1 MTGTAT
7 AKMTFVPDAL
17 DRKLFAAFPGLVMR
31 KDLTQTVRGTSKA
44 PSYVIEFMLG
54 RYCAN
59 LFDDDE
65 VREGLQLVQ
74 QEVAEYIPRGDET
87 EVLKSA
93 IRERP
98 PRRII
103 DLVKVELD
111 EGLGSGVYW
120 ANLITANIQ
129 DVRISPEIV
138 TRYDRLL
145 MAGAWCNLRVDY
157 DDTYKIGSRTYPFVI
172 QRLEPVQVGRVDFQE
187 YLAGR
192 AQFTRDEWIDVLI
205 RTMGYEPTHPALTQ
219 RVKLLY
225 LVRMVS
231 LVESNYHLIELG
243 PRQTGKSFCFT
254 EFSPYGT
261 LLAGGA
267 VTVPKLFV
275 TNTNPPRLGLIAQR
289 DVIGFDEV
297 AGNAFDAEHDKNL
310 YKSYMENGQIN
321 RGTIT
326 VPGEAGFVFN
336 GNINFDPRR
345 SMQAEHLFKPLPAGI
360 ADDTAFHDRWAAYLP
375 GWEMPKLIP
384 ELITRHVGFIL
395 DYTSELFHRELR
407 RIGHYGALWE
417 QWFDAPPGEW
427 SARDRRSINRSFS
440 GLTKLIF
447 PSGEMTQEDA
457 RLLLRLALE
466 LRLRVRLQMHRM
478 SPQEFPLTT
487 FAFHDRDSGV
497 EERVALLDA

>member
-1 MTGTAT
+1 MTSTTGTRE
-7 AKMTFVPDAL
+7 TFTPDAL
-17 DRKLFAAFPGLVMR
+17 DHKLFAAYPGLVMR
-31 KDLTQTVRGTSKA
+31 KDLTQAIRGTSKA

-54 RYCAN
+54 KYCAN

-65 VREGLQLVQ
+65 VRDGLQIVQ

-87 EVLKSA
+87 EVIKSA

-111 EGLGSGVYW
+111 EKIEGGVYW
-120 ANLITANIQ
+120 ASLLTANISR
-129 DVRISPEIV
+129 VRISPEIV
-138 TRYDRLL
+138 TRYERLL
-145 MAGAWCNLRVDY
+145 MAGAWCNIRVDY
-157 DDTYKIGSRTYPFVI
+157 DDSFRIGNRVYPFVI
-172 QRLEPVQVGRVDFQE
+172 QRLEPVQVGRVDLVE

-192 AQFTRDEWIDVLI
+192 AQFTRDEWIDALI
-205 RTMGYEPTHPALTQ
+205 RTMGYEPTHPALTD

-225 LVRMVS
+225 LVRLVP

-243 PRQTGKSFCFT
+243 PRQTGKSFSFT
-254 EFSPYGT
+254 EFSPYGA

-275 TNTNPPRLGLIAQR
+275 SNTNPPRFGLVTQR
-289 DVIGFDEV
+289 DVVGFDEV
-297 AGNAFDAEHDKNL
+297 AGTTFDAEHDKNL

-321 RGTIT
+321 RGTIN

-360 ADDTAFHDRWAAYLP
+360 ADDTAFHDRWSAYLP
-375 GWEMPKLIP
+375 GWEMPKLMP
-384 ELITRHVGFIL
+384 ELITSHVGFIL

-407 RIGHYGALWE
+407 RIGHYGSLWE
-417 QWFDAPPGEW
+417 RWFEASPGQW
-427 SARDRRSINRSFS
+427 SARDRRSINKTFS

-447 PSGEMTQEDA
+447 PAGEMNKEDA
-457 RLLLRLALE
+457 DMILRIAIE
-466 LRLRVRLQMHRM
+466 LRLRVRKQLHKM
-478 SPQEFPLTT
+478 SSQEFPLTW
-487 FAFHDRDSGV
+487 FSYIDKESGAV
-497 EERVALLDA
+497 ERVELEA

>member
-1 MTGTAT
+1 MTSIAT
-7 AKMTFVPDAL
+7 TQTTFVPDAL

-31 KDLTQTVRGTSKA
+31 KDLTQAIRGTSKA

-54 RYCAN
+54 KYCAN
-59 LFDDDE
+59 LLDDEE

-87 EVLKSA
+87 EVIKSA

-120 ANLITANIQ
+120 ASLITANIH
-129 DVRISPEIV
+129 DVRIATDIV
-138 TRYDRLL
+138 TKYDRLL
-145 MAGAWCNLRVDY
+145 MAGAWCNIRVDY
-157 DDTYKIGSRTYPFVI
+157 DDTFKVGNRTFPFVL

-187 YLAGR
+187 YLAGHAR
-192 AQFTRDEWIDVLI
+192 FSRDEWIDVLI
-205 RTMGYEPTHPALTQ
+205 RTMGYEPTYPTLTE
-219 RVKLLY
+219 RIKLLY

-267 VTVPKLFV
+267 VTIPKLFV
-275 TNTNPPRLGLIAQR
+275 TNTNPPRMGLIAQR
-289 DVIGFDEV
+289 DVVGFDEI
-297 AGNAFDAEHDKNL
+297 AGSAFDSDHDKNL

-345 SMQAEHLFKPLPAGI
+345 SMQAEHLFKPLPSSV

-384 ELITRHVGFIL
+384 ELITSHVGFIL

-407 RIGHYGALWE
+407 RIGHYGSLWE
-417 QWFDAPPGEW
+417 QWFESSPGEW
-427 SARDRRSINRSFS
+427 SARDRRSINKTFS

-447 PSGEMTQEDA
+447 PAGEMTKDDA
-457 RLLLRLALE
+457 RMLLRVALE
-466 LRLRVRLQMHRM
+466 LRLRVRLQMHKI
-478 SPQEFPLTT
+478 SPQEFPLTSFSFSDKET
-487 FAFHDRDSGV
+487 G
-497 EERVALLDA
+497 ERETVSIEI

>member
-1 MTGTAT
+1 MTT
-7 AKMTFVPDAL
+7 MTTRPTLIPDAL
-17 DRKLFAAFPGLVMR
+17 DRKLFGAFPGLVMR
-31 KDLTQTVRGTSKA
+31 KDLTQAVRGTSKA

-65 VREGLQLVQ
+65 VRDGLQIVQ

-87 EVLKSA
+87 EVIKSS

-98 PRRII
+98 PRRVI

-111 EGLGSGVYW
+111 EKLDTGVYW
-120 ANLITANIQ
+120 ANLITANIRH
-129 DVRISPEIV
+129 VRIDADTV
-138 TRYDRLL
+138 TKYDRLL
-145 MAGAWCNLRVDY
+145 MAGAWCNVRVDY
-157 DDTYKIGSRTYPFVI
+157 DDTYKVGNRTYPFVI
-172 QRLEPVQVGRVDFQE
+172 QRLEPVQVGHVDLDE
-187 YLAGR
+187 YNQGR

-205 RTMGYEPTHPALTQ
+205 RTMGYEPTHHLLTE

-225 LVRMVS
+225 LARMIP

-289 DVIGFDEV
+289 DVVGFDEV
-297 AGNAFDAEHDKNL
+297 AGSAFDAEHDKNM

-326 VPGEAGFVFN
+326 VPGEASFVFN

-345 SMQAEHLFKPLPAGI
+345 NMQAEHLFKPLPASI

-375 GWEMPKLIP
+375 GWEMPKLTP

-407 RIGHYGALWE
+407 RIGHYGTLWE
-417 QWFDAPPGEW
+417 QWFTAPAGEW
-427 SARDRRSINRSFS
+427 SARDRRSINKTFS

-447 PSGEMTQEDA
+447 PAGDMSKEDA
-457 RLLLRLALE
+457 RLVLRLSLE
-466 LRLRVRLQMHRM
+466 LRLRVRLQMYKI
-478 SPQEFPLTT
+478 SPQEFLLTT
-487 FAFHDRDSGV
+487 FSFDDKETQARETV
-497 EERVALLDA
+497 EIQA

>member
-1 MTGTAT
+1 MTSTAQ
-7 AKMTFVPDAL
+7 AAPIFSPDAL

-31 KDLTQTVRGTSKA
+31 KDLTQAIRGTSKA

-54 RYCAN
+54 KYCAN

-65 VREGLQLVQ
+65 VRDGLQIVQ

-87 EVLKSA
+87 EVIKSA

-98 PRRII
+98 PRRLI

-111 EGLGSGVYW
+111 EKQEGGIYW
-120 ANLITANIQ
+120 ATLITANINR
-129 DVRISPEIV
+129 VRIATDIV

-145 MAGAWCNLRVDY
+145 MAGAWCNVRVDY
-157 DDTYKIGSRTYPFVI
+157 DDSFKIGNRFFPFVV
-172 QRLEPVQVGRVDFQE
+172 QRLEPVQVGAVDLDE
-187 YLAGR
+187 YR
-192 AQFTRDEWIDVLI
+192 ASRSRFSRDEWVNALI
-205 RTMGYEPTHPALTQ
+205 RTMGYEPTHPALTD

-225 LVRMVS
+225 LVRMIP

-267 VTVPKLFV
+267 VTVPKLFMS
-275 TNTNPPRLGLIAQR
+275 NTNPPRLGLIAQR
-289 DVIGFDEV
+289 DVVGFDEI
-297 AGNAFDAEHDKNL
+297 AGGAFDAEHDKNL

-326 VPGEAGFVFN
+326 VPGEASFVFN
-336 GNINFDPRR
+336 GNLNYDPRQ
-345 SMQAEHLFKPLPAGI
+345 SMQADHLFKPLPAGI
-360 ADDTAFHDRWAAYLP
+360 ADDTAFHDRWSAYLP
-375 GWEMPKLIP
+375 GWEMPKLTP
-384 ELITRHVGFIL
+384 EMITRHVGFIL

-417 QWFDAPPGEW
+417 RWFEATPGEW
-427 SARDRRSINRSFS
+427 SARDQRSVNKTFS

-447 PSGEMTQEDA
+447 PSGEMGKDDA
-457 RLLLRLALE
+457 QLMLRLAIE
-466 LRLRVRLQMHRM
+466 LRLRVRLQMHKM

-487 FAFHDRDSGV
+487 FSYSDRETGVREHVKIDS
-497 EERVALLDA
+497 

>member
-1 MTGTAT
+1 MTTRDQLHPA
-7 AKMTFVPDAL
+7 FVPDAL
-17 DRKLFAAFPGLVMR
+17 DQQLFAAFPGLVMR
-31 KDLTQTVRGTSKA
+31 KDLTQIIRGTSKA

-54 RYCAN
+54 KYCAN

-65 VREGLQLVQ
+65 VREGLQIVQ

-87 EVLKSA
+87 EVIKSA

-98 PRRII
+98 PRRLI

-111 EGLGSGVYW
+111 EKLEGGVYW
-120 ANLITANIQ
+120 ATLITANINR
-129 DVRISPEIV
+129 VRIAADIV
-138 TRYDRLL
+138 TQYDRLL

-157 DDTYKIGSRTYPFVI
+157 DNTFKVGNRTYPFVI
-172 QRLEPVQVGRVDFQE
+172 QRLEPVQVGHVDLPE

-192 AQFTRDEWIDVLI
+192 ARFSRAAWIDVLI
-205 RTMGYEPTHPALTQ
+205 RTMGYEPTHPALTE

-225 LVRMVS
+225 LTRLIP

-275 TNTNPPRLGLIAQR
+275 SNTNPPRVGLIAQR
-289 DVIGFDEV
+289 DVVGFDEI
-297 AGNAFDAEHDKNL
+297 AGSAFDAEHDKNL
-310 YKSYMENGQIN
+310 YKSYMEHGHIN
-321 RGTIT
+321 RGTMT
-326 VPGEAGFVFN
+326 VPGEASFVFN
-336 GNINFDPRR
+336 GNINIDPRR
-345 SMQAEHLFKPLPAGI
+345 SMPTEHLLRPLPRSI
-360 ADDTAFHDRWAAYLP
+360 ADDTAFHDRWAGYLP
-375 GWEMPKLIP
+375 GWEMPKLTP
-384 ELITRHVGFIL
+384 EMITNHVGFIL

-407 RIGHYGALWE
+407 RIGHYGSLWE
-417 QWFDAPPGEW
+417 QWFAAPPGEW
-427 SARDRRSINRSFS
+427 SARDRRSVNRTFS

-447 PSGEMTQEDA
+447 PAGQMEQEDA

-466 LRLRVRLQMHRM
+466 LRLRVRRQMHTL
-478 SPQEFPLTT
+478 SPQEFPLTQ
-487 FAFHDRDSGV
+487 FAYIDTTTGTTETV
-497 EERVALLDA
+497 QIEV

>member
-1 MTGTAT
+1 MTSAVPIRTI
-7 AKMTFVPDAL
+7 FVPDTL

-31 KDLTQTVRGTSKA
+31 KDLTQTIRGTSKA

-54 RYCAN
+54 KYCAN

-65 VREGLQLVQ
+65 VREGLQIVQ

-87 EVLKSA
+87 EIIKSA

-98 PRRII
+98 PRRLI

-111 EGLGSGVYW
+111 EKLESGVYW
-120 ANLITANIQ
+120 ATLITANINR
-129 DVRISPEIV
+129 VRIASDIV
-138 TRYDRLL
+138 TKYDRLL
-145 MAGAWCNLRVDY
+145 MAGAWCNIRVDY
-157 DDTYKIGSRTYPFVI
+157 DDTFKVGNRTFPFVI
-172 QRLEPVQVGRVDFQE
+172 QRLEPVQVGHVDLEE
-187 YLAGR
+187 YRAGR

-205 RTMGYEPTHPALTQ
+205 RTMGYEPNHPALTE

-225 LVRMVS
+225 LVRMIP
-231 LVESNYHLIELG
+231 LVESNYHLLELG

-275 TNTNPPRLGLIAQR
+275 SNTNPPRLGLIAQR
-289 DVIGFDEV
+289 DVIGFDEI
-297 AGNAFDAEHDKNL
+297 AGSAFDSEHDKNM

-345 SMQAEHLFKPLPAGI
+345 SMQAEHLFKPLPASI
-360 ADDTAFHDRWAAYLP
+360 ADDTAFHDRWAGYLP
-375 GWEMPKLIP
+375 GWEMPKLTP
-384 ELITRHVGFIL
+384 EVITGHVGFIL

-407 RIGHYGALWE
+407 RIGHFGTLWE
-417 QWFDAPPGEW
+417 TWFEAPAGQW
-427 SARDRRSINRSFS
+427 SARDRRSIARTFS

-447 PSGEMTQEDA
+447 PAGEMTKDDA

-466 LRLRVRLQMHRM
+466 LRLRVRQQMHKL

-487 FAFHDRDSGV
+487 FSFADKATG
-497 EERVALLDA
+497 ERETVSIEV

>member
-1 MTGTAT
+1 MTSTAT
-7 AKMTFVPDAL
+7 TQTTFVPDAL

-31 KDLTQTVRGTSKA
+31 KDLTQAIRGTSKA

-54 RYCAN
+54 KYCAN
-59 LFDDDE
+59 LFDDEE

-87 EVLKSA
+87 EVIKSA

-129 DVRISPEIV
+129 DVRIATDIV
-138 TRYDRLL
+138 TKYDRLL
-145 MAGAWCNLRVDY
+145 MAGAWCNIRVDY
-157 DDTYKIGSRTYPFVI
+157 DDTFKAGGRTYPFVI

-192 AQFTRDEWIDVLI
+192 ARFTRDEWIDVLI
-205 RTMGYEPTHPALTQ
+205 RTMGYEPTHPTLTEHI
-219 RVKLLY
+219 KLLY

-289 DVIGFDEV
+289 DVVGFDEI
-297 AGNAFDAEHDKNL
+297 AGSAFDSDHDKNL

-345 SMQAEHLFKPLPAGI
+345 SMQAEHLFKPLPSSV

-417 QWFDAPPGEW
+417 QWFESSPGEW
-427 SARDRRSINRSFS
+427 SARDRRSINKTFS

-447 PSGEMTQEDA
+447 PAGEMTKEDA
-457 RLLLRLALE
+457 RLLLRVALE
-466 LRLRVRLQMHRM
+466 LRLRVRLQMHKI
-478 SPQEFPLTT
+478 SPQEFPLTSFSFGDKET
-487 FAFHDRDSGV
+487 GEGETVSI
-497 EERVALLDA
+497 EI

>member
-1 MTGTAT
+1 MTSTT
-7 AKMTFVPDAL
+7 TTQTTFVPDTL

-31 KDLTQTVRGTSKA
+31 KDLTQAIRGTSKA

-54 RYCAN
+54 KYCAN
-59 LFDDDE
+59 LFDDEE

-87 EVLKSA
+87 EVIKSA

-120 ANLITANIQ
+120 ANLITANIH
-129 DVRISPEIV
+129 DVRIATDIV
-138 TRYDRLL
+138 TKYDRLL
-145 MAGAWCNLRVDY
+145 MAGAWCNIRVDY
-157 DDTYKIGSRTYPFVI
+157 DDTFKVGSRTFPFVI

-192 AQFTRDEWIDVLI
+192 ARFTRDEWIDALI
-205 RTMGYEPTHPALTQ
+205 RTMGYEPTYPTLTE
-219 RVKLLY
+219 RIKLLY

-267 VTVPKLFV
+267 VTIPKLFV

-289 DVIGFDEV
+289 DVVGFDEI
-297 AGNAFDAEHDKNL
+297 AGSAFDSDHDKNL

-345 SMQAEHLFKPLPAGI
+345 SMQAEHLFKPLPSSI

-384 ELITRHVGFIL
+384 EIITSRVGFIL

-407 RIGHYGALWE
+407 RIGHYGSLWE
-417 QWFDAPPGEW
+417 QWFESSPGEW
-427 SARDRRSINRSFS
+427 SARDRRSINKTFS

-447 PSGEMTQEDA
+447 PAGEMTKDDA
-457 RLLLRLALE
+457 RLLLRVALE
-466 LRLRVRLQMHRM
+466 LRLRVRLQMHKI
-478 SPQEFPLTT
+478 SPQEFPQT
-487 FAFHDRDSGV
+487 AFSFDDKETG
-497 EERVALLDA
+497 ERETVSIEI

>member
-1 MTGTAT
+1 MTSTT
-7 AKMTFVPDAL
+7 TTQTTFVPDTL

-31 KDLTQTVRGTSKA
+31 KDLTQAIRGTSKA

-54 RYCAN
+54 KYCAN
-59 LFDDDE
+59 LFDDEE

-87 EVLKSA
+87 EVIKSA

-120 ANLITANIQ
+120 ASLITANIH
-129 DVRISPEIV
+129 DVRIATDIV
-138 TRYDRLL
+138 TKYDRLL
-145 MAGAWCNLRVDY
+145 MAGAWCNIRVDY
-157 DDTYKIGSRTYPFVI
+157 DDTFKVGNRTFPFVI

-192 AQFTRDEWIDVLI
+192 ARFTRDEWIDVLI
-205 RTMGYEPTHPALTQ
+205 RTMGYEPTYPTLTE
-219 RVKLLY
+219 RIKLLY

-289 DVIGFDEV
+289 DVVGFDEI
-297 AGNAFDAEHDKNL
+297 AGSAFDSDHDKNL

-345 SMQAEHLFKPLPAGI
+345 SMQAEHLFKPLPSSV

-384 ELITRHVGFIL
+384 ELITSHVGFIL

-407 RIGHYGALWE
+407 RIGHYGSLWE
-417 QWFDAPPGEW
+417 QWFESSPGEW
-427 SARDRRSINRSFS
+427 SARDRRSINKTFS
-440 GLTKLIF
+440 GLTKQIF
-447 PSGEMTQEDA
+447 PAGEMTKDDA
-457 RLLLRLALE
+457 RMLLRVALE
-466 LRLRVRLQMHRM
+466 LRLRVRLQMHKI
-478 SPQEFPLTT
+478 SPQEFPLTSFSFSDKET
-487 FAFHDRDSGV
+487 G
-497 EERVALLDA
+497 ERETVSIET